1 MFSRAK
7 LAFHVKSACEL
18 RALYSWENNK
28 PLLACRRRIC
38 SSNSSTGT
46 DVPDSRGLWLGFP
59 VDSWMIMT
67 LSFVRLKK
75 KLFLT
80 VWWCNLIFHSNVNY
94 QAGWL
99 DHASHTSF
107 HLTPPDATWRH
118 TTSTNHRQPTL
129 RNLRLGDVILIDTV
143 NDFVFK
149 FDQYARS
156 ISNVIAITSLTTSKV
171 YLISEVRT
179 QYCHMIRQKW
189 SSLMNLS
196 RIQNQSEAR
205 RVATCESKRNSA
217 KFRRFLALRSPG
229 NCAICLIVLY
239 QEKRSEEGGINSS
252 KNPSNHFTPREI
264 QR

>member
-1 MFSRAK
+1 M
-7 LAFHVKSACEL
+7 
-18 RALYSWENNK
+18 
-28 PLLACRRRIC
+28 
-38 SSNSSTGT
+38 TG
-46 DVPDSRGLWLGFP
+46 PCISH
-59 VDSWMIMT
+59 
-67 LSFVRLKK
+67 
-75 KLFLT
+75 
-80 VWWCNLIFHSNVNY
+80 LI
-94 QAGWL
+94 
-99 DHASHTSF
+99 
-107 HLTPPDATWRH
+107 PPHATWRH
-118 TTSTNHRQPTL
+118 TTSTNYRQPTL

-179 QYCHMIRQKW
+179 QYCHVYMIRQKW

-205 RVATCESKRNSA
+205 RVATCESKSNSA
-217 KFRRFLALRSPG
+217 KFQRFLALRSPG

-252 KNPSNHFTPREI
+252 KNPSNHSTPREI